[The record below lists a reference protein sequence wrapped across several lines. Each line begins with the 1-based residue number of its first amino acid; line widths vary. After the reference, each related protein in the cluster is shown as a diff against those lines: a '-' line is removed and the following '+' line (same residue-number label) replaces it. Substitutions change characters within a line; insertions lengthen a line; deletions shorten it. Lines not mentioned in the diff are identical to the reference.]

1 VQLPREGRRAG
12 RVVLAV
18 LVALTAVV
26 LLLDLARPQLL
37 APVRRAAA
45 TTVAPVQEALTGWR
59 DDDTARLRRERDELA
74 ARVAAL
80 EARVEEDEAG
90 ERLRASASWARHPL
104 LPARAIGFGA
114 PGAPA
119 GGTTLTLDVG
129 SDDGVREDLTVVAAD
144 GLVGRVVRVAPT
156 SSDVLILGEPD
167 VVVAVRV
174 GPEGHLGSVRAEPST
189 GPGGGPRLRLTLLG
203 RAEVRPGDRVV
214 TLGSPDGTPYAAQ
227 VPLGTVTEVDPPGVR
242 LETTGTVAPFVDP
255 GTLDHVAVVLTEGP

>member
-129 SDDGVREDLTVVAAD
+129 SDDG
-144 GLVGRVVRVAPT
+144 LVGRVVRVAPT
-156 SSDVLILGEPD
+156 SRDVLILGEPD